1 MFNQRLTDMWRTQ
14 VNRMLAVKE
23 VSLCSRMPALV
34 VEACEFKN
42 NGDGSRNRNEAYP
55 SSFGP
60 TLGSDKGGRLG

>member
-1 MFNQRLTDMWRTQ
+1 
-14 VNRMLAVKE
+14 MLAVKE

-55 SSFGP
+55 SSSGP